1 MADDDEAVYDDVA
14 DAYSSVLDR
23 EGTGLVDPILT
34 ELLGDVAGR
43 KVLSVA
49 CGQGQD
55 ARLLARLGALVTG
68 IDLSAQMLRHARAH
82 EAATPRGIV
91 YIQGDAQELAEFPD
105 RTFDG
110 AVCHMALMDIPDLA
124 RTIGSVA
131 RVLRERGWFA
141 FTIVHPC
148 YRPHVDIVS
157 DYLLDHRYRKQ
168 VPVDWLPPYA
178 YHRPLGTYVELLTRN
193 GFRLE
198 RLEEVHQA
206 ERDAGGVPGL
216 LYARA
221 DLRR

>member
-1 MADDDEAVYDDVA
+1 MYRAPVVPLGARALRLPLRKSPLLRAWYECHMADDDEAVYDDVA

-105 RTFDG
+105 RT
-110 AVCHMALMDIPDLA
+110 
-124 RTIGSVA
+124 
-131 RVLRERGWFA
+131 
-141 FTIVHPC
+141 
-148 YRPHVDIVS
+148 
-157 DYLLDHRYRKQ
+157 
-168 VPVDWLPPYA
+168 
-178 YHRPLGTYVELLTRN
+178 
-193 GFRLE
+193 
-198 RLEEVHQA
+198 
-206 ERDAGGVPGL
+206 
-216 LYARA
+216 
-221 DLRR
+221 